1 MKSTSAELS
10 LELQSQETHL
20 TNCILTVLS
29 KGFTVGFCANIIQ
42 SGIFLLWASCRQA
55 QPGATGGQGCYS
67 HYFCFPSHNSFPPCH
82 CTQVEFL
89 VTDYIVSNI
98 SKAFHC
104 CLWAQWLLELKRK
117 EIKFHEG
124 RWGAVISTRAQ
135 PPEAQPFSK
144 PATEQVWK
152 RPCNIALTS
161 HPASI
166 NTPCLNC
173 LLASPSVTKNTW
185 TLSRKYY
192 SNLQMQQFLSIFLS
206 QNTGTASLRKR
217 FHFNLRVCLFY
228 MHFFPETSFSV
239 SATVLEPCDSLL
251 FLFERNPTHT
261 EHGCHLAPYPI
272 LKKGIEQI
280 INRGEQEET
289 ELL

>member
-20 TNCILTVLS
+20 TNCILTVLP

-55 QPGATGGQGCYS
+55 QPGGTGDQGRYS
-67 HYFCFPSHNSFPPCH
+67 HYLCFPSHNSFPPCH
-82 CTQVEFL
+82 CMQVEFL

-152 RPCNIALTS
+152 RPCNIALMS

-192 SNLQMQQFLSIFLS
+192 SNLQMQ
-206 QNTGTASLRKR
+206 
-217 FHFNLRVCLFY
+217 
-228 MHFFPETSFSV
+228 HFFVYFSFPKHRHCFSQKEISLQSPSLFILYAFFSWNFFFRLCYSAWALWQLIISV
-239 SATVLEPCDSLL
+239 WEKSHSHRARLSSCSISS
-251 FLFERNPTHT
+251 F
-261 EHGCHLAPYPI
+261 
-272 LKKGIEQI
+272 KKRHRA
-280 INRGEQEET
+280 NY
-289 ELL
+289 